1 MRVIYTR
8 YIVYARLC
16 VRTQTR
22 GGINATYCATRDP
35 RINRGPCSR
44 VAVKMSRSNDR
55 HGDLARGGDMW
66 YFTRSAALH
75 GLLNMIIRLAEKRL

>member
-1 MRVIYTR
+1 M
-8 YIVYARLC
+8 
-16 VRTQTR
+16 
-22 GGINATYCATRDP
+22 
-35 RINRGPCSR
+35 
-44 VAVKMSRSNDR
+44 AVKMSRSNDR